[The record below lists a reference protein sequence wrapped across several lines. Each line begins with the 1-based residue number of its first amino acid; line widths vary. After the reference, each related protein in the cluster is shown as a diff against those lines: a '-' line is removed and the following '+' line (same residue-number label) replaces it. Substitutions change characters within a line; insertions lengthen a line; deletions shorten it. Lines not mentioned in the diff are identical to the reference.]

1 MRKSWIAALALVAVL
16 AVAGVAV
23 AANTYQVHIASG
35 GPGKGSM
42 KKPAATFL
50 NFGYKVGDTENMRPF
65 VIKQYRIAAEGT
77 RSYPKSRPTC
87 TYAQAT
93 DPNVTDPKQLTA
105 CTKANVGSGTINNL
119 AGAPTDR
126 SQKLACNVK

>member
-1 MRKSWIAALALVAVL
+1 MRKSWIAALALAAVL
-16 AVAGVAV
+16 AVAGGAV
-23 AANTYQVHIASG
+23 AANTYQVHIANG

-42 KKPAATFL
+42 KKPSATFL
-50 NFGYKVGDTENMRPF
+50 NFGYKVGDSENMRPF

-93 DPNVTDPKQLTA
+93 DPNVTDPSQLTA

-119 AGAPTDR
+119 AGAPNDR
-126 SQKLACNVK
+126 SQSFRAT